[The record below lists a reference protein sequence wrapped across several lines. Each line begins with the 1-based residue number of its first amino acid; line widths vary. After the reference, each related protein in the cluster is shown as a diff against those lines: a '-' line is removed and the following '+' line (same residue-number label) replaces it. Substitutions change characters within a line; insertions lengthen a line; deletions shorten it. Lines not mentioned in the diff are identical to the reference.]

1 MGIYSKNIQQLA
13 RNLDQ
18 LNNDSSVR
26 SALIMIADKTQIK
39 KSDVN
44 PVLKQFIKPIIGG
57 VFPELIVDGKRMAE
71 GILLVPL
78 PFLIKSLLID
88 CSNQKDDYLEYLD
101 EHFAGNTGKHLFVF
115 TDVLASQKTEIIENL
130 YNYFGLTVTYLGGGA
145 GSLSFQP
152 TDCIID
158 NQGIHQ
164 NACVIALTDHP
175 VSLDAAH
182 GWLPI
187 SEPLKVTDAWDNQI
201 KSINWEP
208 AFDIYKKIV
217 EKHSGNILEEDDFFN
232 LAKSYPLGLIKL
244 DDELII
250 RDPIKTEE
258 KKLHIV
264 DRINQGEYIYV
275 MHGNMES
282 LLKAAKKA
290 KEGAINNG
298 KDFKNIFMIDC
309 ISRVLFMTD
318 DFQKEIDIVKH
329 QDIPVYGALTIG
341 EIANNGSSFL
351 EIYNKTIAIA
361 TWKQKSAT

>member
-1 MGIYSKNIQQLA
+1 MGIYSNSIQHLAKNL
-13 RNLDQ
+13 NK
-18 LNNDSSVR
+18 LNNDSSVH
-26 SALIMIADKTQIK
+26 SVLIMIADKTQIK
-39 KSDVN
+39 KSDIN
-44 PVLKQFIKPIIGG
+44 PLLKQFIKPIIGG
-57 VFPELIVDGKRMAE
+57 VFPELIVDGKRMEE
-71 GILLVPL
+71 GILLLPL
-78 PFLIKSLLID
+78 PFSFKSLLID
-88 CSNQKDDYLEYLD
+88 CSRQKDNYLEYLD

-115 TDVLASQKTEIIENL
+115 TDVLANQKTEIIENL

-152 TDCIID
+152 TDCIIN

-187 SEPLKVTDAWDNQI
+187 SEPLKVTDAWDNLV

-208 AFDIYKKIV
+208 AFDIYKQIV
-217 EKHSGNILEEDDFFN
+217 EKHSGKILQENNFFD

-258 KKLHIV
+258 KKMQIV
-264 DRINQGEYIYV
+264 DRINQGEYIYI
-275 MHGNMES
+275 MHGNLDS

-290 KEGAINNG
+290 KEGAIRNR

-329 QDIPVYGALTIG
+329 MDIPVNGALTIG

-351 EIYNKTIAIA
+351 EIYNKTLAIA
-361 TWKQKSAT
+361 TW

>member
-1 MGIYSKNIQQLA
+1 MCIYINNIRQLAKNI
-13 RNLDQ
+13 DQ

-26 SALIMIADKTQIK
+26 SVLIMVADKSKIK
-39 KSDVN
+39 KSDLN
-44 PVLKQFIKPIIGG
+44 PLLKQFIKPIIGG
-57 VFPELIVDGKRMAE
+57 VFPELIVDGKRMEE
-71 GILLVPL
+71 GVLLLPL
-78 PFLIKSLLID
+78 PFLLKPLLID

-115 TDVLASQKTEIIENL
+115 TDVLASNKTDIIENL
-130 YNYFGLTVTYLGGGA
+130 YNYFGLTVSYLGGGA

-152 TDCIID
+152 TDCIIN
-158 NQGIHQ
+158 NQGMHQ

-175 VSLDAAH
+175 VSVDAAH
-182 GWLPI
+182 GWSPV

-208 AFDIYKKIV
+208 AFDIYQKIV
-217 EKHSGNILEEDDFFN
+217 EKHSGKILQQDNFFD

-250 RDPIKTEE
+250 RDPIKAED

-264 DRINQGEYIYV
+264 DRINQGEYIYI

-282 LLKAAKKA
+282 LLKAATKA
-290 KEGAINNG
+290 KEGAISQA
-298 KDFKNIFMIDC
+298 KEFKNIFMIDC
-309 ISRVLFMTD
+309 ISRVLFMTN
-318 DFQKEIDIVKH
+318 DFQKEIDIVKY
-329 QDIPVYGALTIG
+329 QDIPVNGALTIG

-351 EIYNKTIAIA
+351 EIFNKTIAIA
-361 TWKQKSAT
+361 TW